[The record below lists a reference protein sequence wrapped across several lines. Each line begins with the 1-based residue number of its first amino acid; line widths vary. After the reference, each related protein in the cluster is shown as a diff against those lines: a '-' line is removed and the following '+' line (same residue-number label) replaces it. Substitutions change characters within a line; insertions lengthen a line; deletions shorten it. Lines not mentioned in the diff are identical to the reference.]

1 MKERVSCAG
10 VILAILC
17 IACVTNLG
25 CNGLSS
31 ARSAPA
37 PTTFSIS
44 GTISPAAN
52 SGGVTVTL
60 SGAGSA
66 TTTTDGSGNYSFA
79 GLASGDYTL
88 TPSKTGFSFSP
99 SSQGTA
105 LTTANVTGVNFTT
118 ASGSGSGLSLSG
130 NISPAANG
138 TAVIVTISGAV
149 SATALTDSSGNYSFS
164 NLVAGNYTLTP
175 SKSGFT
181 FSPSSQSATIS
192 SASVTGVNFTA
203 ASGSGSGLSISGNI
217 SPIANGIGITMTLSG
232 TATATTTT
240 DTSGNYSFTG
250 LSGGNYTLTPSM
262 SGFGFSPS
270 TRAIT
275 TTSSD
280 IAGINFVVYPVSQLS
295 PPIVINGQNGTV
307 IEGLTITS
315 TTGNCVTILNSTN
328 ITIQNSE
335 IGPCA
340 GNGIQITG
348 GSGINVY
355 DSYIHPETYSQLC
368 CDHNDGIFAATTSN
382 LTIQGNVIAYGE
394 SNIEAKS
401 SSSVQ
406 VIGNFLLNPRNNGG
420 GIWARGGQFQS
431 WQNGQTGAIGTNI
444 LVQNN
449 YALSSQD
456 TTAYL
461 YIEMTADAI
470 NFGYTDGGTVSGN
483 YVTGGT
489 YPFGCGINADKQAES
504 MTFETNKLVD
514 TGGCGIAIN
523 DGTNHLV
530 TGNRVLN
537 RDPVTGAGNTAISV
551 QNWFKT
557 AGTCGPVTVSKN
569 VATAYQLDGSQT
581 GLYQGQGQY
590 QCNSVTV
597 TSDNVWSDAA
607 DAALTPADQPPL
619 VPPQP
624 KTCVAISPYSTQTS
638 FAACTR

>member
-1 MKERVSCAG
+1 VKERVPCAS
-10 VILAILC
+10 IIFAILC
-17 IACVTNLG
+17 VACVTNLG

-31 ARSAPA
+31 AHSSAPA

-44 GTISPAAN
+44 GTISPKAN

-66 TTTTDGSGNYSFA
+66 TTTTDSSGNYSFT
-79 GLASGDYTL
+79 GLSSGDYTL
-88 TPSKTGFSFSP
+88 TPTKTGFSFSP

-105 LTTANVTGVNFTT
+105 LTTANITGVNFTSS
-118 ASGSGSGLSLSG
+118 SGSGSGLSVSG

-138 TAVIVTISGAV
+138 TAVIVTMSGAV
-149 SATALTDSSGNYSFS
+149 SATALTDSSGNYSFG
-164 NLVAGNYTLTP
+164 NLAAGNYTLTP
-175 SKSGFT
+175 SKSGFS
-181 FSPSSQSATIS
+181 FSPSSQSATIN
-192 SASVTGVNFTA
+192 SANVTGMNFTA
-203 ASGSGSGLSISGNI
+203 SADSGLSISGMF
-217 SPIANGIGITMTLSG
+217 SPAADGTGVTVNLSG
-232 TATATTTT
+232 ASSATLTT
-240 DTSGNYSFTG
+240 DSSGNYSFTG
-250 LSGGNYTLTPSM
+250 LASGNYTLTPSK

-275 TTSSD
+275 TTSSN

-307 IEGLTITS
+307 IDGLTITS

-401 SSSVQ
+401 SSAVQ
-406 VIGNFLLNPRNNGG
+406 VIGNFLLNPRNNGAG
-420 GIWARGGQFQS
+420 NWARGGQFQS

-461 YIEMTADAI
+461 YLEMTADAI
-470 NFGYTDGGTVSGN
+470 NFGYTDDGTVSGN

-489 YPFGCGINADKQAES
+489 FQFGCGINADKQAES
-504 MTFETNKLVD
+504 MIFESNKLVD

-530 TGNRVLN
+530 TGNRVLT

-551 QNWFKT
+551 QNWFQT
-557 AGTCGPVTVSKN
+557 PGTCGPVTVSKN

-581 GLYQGQGQY
+581 GLYQGQGQH

-597 TSDNVWSDAA
+597 TNDNVWADAA
-607 DAALTPADQPPL
+607 DTALTPADQPPL

-624 KTCVAISPYSTQTS
+624 KNCVVISPYSTQTS
-638 FAACTR
+638 SAACTR